1 MTALLTV
8 EEISRLIPHRYP
20 FLLVD
25 RINELKLNE
34 SAVGIKN
41 VSMNEWFFQG
51 HFPNHPIMPGV
62 LIIEALA
69 QTAGV
74 LFMKTKEAEIGPE
87 DFRPED
93 SLVYFMS
100 IENAK
105 FRKPV
110 VPGDQIELKVFKE
123 KERNKSIWRM
133 RGEAWVAGKLTS
145 EATFM
150 AMFTEK
156 K

>member
-1 MTALLTV
+1 MNTLLTI

-25 RINELKLNE
+25 RIVELNANEN
-34 SAVGIKN
+34 AVGIKN
-41 VSMNEWFFQG
+41 VSMNEWFFAG
-51 HFPNHPIMPGV
+51 HFPDRPIMPGV
-62 LIIEALA
+62 LIVEALA
-69 QTAGV
+69 QTAAV
-74 LFMKTKEAEIGPE
+74 LFMKSKEAEIGTT
-87 DFRPED
+87 FNSQD
-93 SLVYFMS
+93 SVVYFMS

-110 VPGDQIELKVFKE
+110 VPGDQLTLKVFKE

-133 RGEAWVAGKLTS
+133 RGEAWVGENLTD

-150 AMFTEK
+150 AMFSEK
-156 K
+156 KS